1 MKTYEEMAQ
10 SALSRIES
18 CQIEKRKRR
27 KTAALIALPVACVC
41 LAAVLGV
48 FAWRF
53 GADVPIS
60 DSGNV
65 ALSDGARLVSKPA
78 DELPEPTAPK
88 APPAKPS
95 DAPDE
100 EVIEAPAKSS
110 DVAPAEPF
118 DTASAKPSDPAPVKP
133 DDSPAEP
140 KGEMPPAP
148 EETPSEKPDEE
159 VPEII
164 EEPPV
169 KPEEEPS
176 AEPSSGNTEEPEPQQ
191 DPTPQ
196 EDPTPQTKPSVS
208 GSYRMEGDREYVTL
222 TLLSTGEVE
231 EIDVTGWR
239 ASLAH
244 AYPAGEQSATVSAQ
258 SSTYARQCQAFGVIV
273 MCFLSVD
280 ENNEVHVNTVTITLQ
295 QNEPLTPEASE
306 QARAAQEAAKEAAEA
321 AARAAQAERD
331 SN

>member
-27 KTAALIALPVACVC
+27 KTAALITLPVACVC
-41 LAAVLGV
+41 LAAMLGV
-48 FAWRF
+48 FAWRS
-53 GADVPIS
+53 GSTAAAPIT
-60 DSGNV
+60 DGGNV

-100 EVIEAPAKSS
+100 KVIEAPAKSS

-159 VPEII
+159 APEII

-176 AEPSSGNTEEPEPQQ
+176 AEPSSGNTEEPDPQQ
-191 DPTPQ
+191 DPIPQ
-196 EDPTPQTKPSVS
+196 DDPQPYRPPEIAAA
-208 GSYRMEGDREYVTL
+208 YRMDGERELITL
-222 TLLSTGEVE
+222 TLLSTGEIKE
-231 EIDVTGWR
+231 FDVTGWR
-239 ASLAH
+239 DQSH
-244 AYPAGEQSATVSAQ
+244 AQPSGEQSGQVAAQ
-258 SSTYARQCQAFGVIV
+258 SSSAYAKQCSAFGVIV

-295 QNEPLTPEASE
+295 
-306 QARAAQEAAKEAAEA
+306 
-321 AARAAQAERD
+321 
-331 SN
+331 

>member
-27 KTAALIALPVACVC
+27 KTAALITLPVACVC
-41 LAAVLGV
+41 LAAMLGV
-48 FAWRF
+48 FAWRS
-53 GADVPIS
+53 GSTAAAPIT
-60 DSGNV
+60 DGGNV

-78 DELPEPTAPK
+78 DELPEPVAPK

-159 VPEII
+159 VPEPTE

-169 KPEEEPS
+169 KPEEEPP
-176 AEPSSGNTEEPEPQQ
+176 AEPSSGNTEEPDPQQ
-191 DPTPQ
+191 DPPPQ
-196 EDPTPQTKPSVS
+196 EDPQPQRPPEIR
-208 GSYRMEGDREYVTL
+208 GSYRMEEGREYVTL
-222 TLLSTGEVE
+222 TLMSTGEIE
-231 EIDVTGWR
+231 EFDVTGWR

-258 SSTYARQCQAFGVIV
+258 SSTYARQCSAFGVIV

-295 QNEPLTPEASE
+295 
-306 QARAAQEAAKEAAEA
+306 
-321 AARAAQAERD
+321 
-331 SN
+331 